1 MPYSMRR
8 GRETGL
14 SCVIFLWLAG
24 CAGESASVSTERQI
38 DELTYERARIRDS
51 LTEAMGD
58 AEKLRR
64 DVDALATERASLQKQ
79 LADLGS
85 SLRSVNTELAS
96 AVKERESLK
105 VKLSDSEKGYERVQA
120 SLEKVRSV
128 ASASAG
134 ELADLR
140 LKNQELEESV
150 RNLQKAHGTV
160 GEENR
165 TLVSEVENLRDE
177 LTRTRAVLR
186 SLREGTPEQES
197 IERLT
202 TQVHNLERQY
212 ADLQGEKV
220 ALQKRIDTITAERNS
235 SREPSPE
242 MTATGVV
249 YRKNPKGL
257 IHEVSTLVK
266 DRYEAGLRGEFQW
279 DYFDFAILGAAVLAL
294 LFLYWMFIRW
304 IRVRRLKKQIRTLTT
319 RVHELEHVS
328 QRHSAETVETPDP
341 AVARTESF
349 RSRRPSMRRS
359 GFSAVISN
367 KEVTREAPRLAA
379 EKREEPVSAVEA
391 LEIPRAVAP
400 AKPLP
405 KASPKPVAAKSWNED
420 TSSEDALAN
429 TQIMSKLSEEDQDR
443 AVDAVLSLSGAPEP
457 GARRPGASRPSPSP
471 APKSDPKKNDDAELL
486 AELKSVIN
494 KKFDELMK

>member
-1 MPYSMRR
+1 MPYSMQR

-14 SCVIFLWLAG
+14 SCIIFLWLAG
-24 CAGESASVSTERQI
+24 CAGGGASISTERQI
-38 DELTYERARIRDS
+38 DELTYERARLRDS
-51 LTEAMGD
+51 LLEAMGD

-64 DVDALATERASLQKQ
+64 EVDALAGERASLQKQ
-79 LADLGS
+79 VADLGS
-85 SLRSVNTELAS
+85 SIRAANTEIAS
-96 AVKERESLK
+96 VTKDRESLRT
-105 VKLSDSEKGYERVQA
+105 KLAESEKSYERLQA
-120 SLEKVRSV
+120 SLDKVRSV

-150 RNLQKAHGTV
+150 RNLQKAHGSA

-202 TQVHNLERQY
+202 TQVHNLEKQY

-220 ALQKRIDTITAERNS
+220 ALQKRIDTLTAERNA
-235 SREPSPE
+235 SRDPTPE

-257 IHEVSTLVK
+257 IHEISTLVK
-266 DRYEAGLRGEFQW
+266 DRYEAGMRGEFQW

-304 IRVRRLKKQIRTLTT
+304 IRVRRLRKQIRVLTS
-319 RVHELEHVS
+319 RVQELEQVS
-328 QRHSAETVETPDP
+328 QRQAAETVETPEP
-341 AVARTESF
+341 AAARSESF
-349 RSRRPSMRRS
+349 RTRRPSARRS
-359 GFSAVISN
+359 GFSAVLSN
-367 KEVTREAPRLAA
+367 KEVTREAPPPAA
-379 EKREEPVSAVEA
+379 AKEPV
-391 LEIPRAVAP
+391 EIPSAP
-400 AKPLP
+400 PPQKLLP
-405 KASPKPVAAKSWNED
+405 KAPPKPVAAKAWSDDE
-420 TSSEDALAN
+420 TSDELAN
-429 TQIMSKLSEEDQDR
+429 TQIMSKLSEEDEDR
-443 AVDAVLSLSGAPEP
+443 AAEAVLSLAGGPES
-457 GARRPGASRPSPSP
+457 AAHRPGPSRGSP
-471 APKSDPKKNDDAELL
+471 APAPKGGAKKNEDAELL
-486 AELKSVIN
+486 DELKSVIN